1 MEDREVRGLVA
12 HTDALLN
19 RLESLEDGEAKSLA
33 VETIQVLFELYG
45 EGLARIVE
53 QTTRSNAM
61 GLMDTYKQD
70 ELISHLLL
78 MHDLHPDPIERRVQ
92 QALDEVRPY
101 MESHGGN
108 VELLGVEAGVA
119 YLRLVG
125 SCHGCM
131 ASSTTMKLA
140 VEKAVHKFAPE
151 LRAIEAEG
159 AVEPPPRPI
168 KGFIPVSNVGT
179 AARIKQNV

>member
-1 MEDREVRGLVA
+1 MDDREVRRLVA
-12 HTDALLN
+12 QTEALLN
-19 RLESLEDGEAKSLA
+19 QLDSLEEGEAKSVAL
-33 VETIQVLFELYG
+33 ETIQTLFELYG
-45 EGLARIVE
+45 EGLRRIVE
-53 QTTRSNAM
+53 QMTRSSAT
-61 GLMDTYKQD
+61 GLMDAYKQD

-125 SCHGCM
+125 SCHGCL
-131 ASSTTMKLA
+131 ASATTMKLA

-151 LRAIEAEG
+151 LLAIEAEG
-159 AVEPPPRPI
+159 AVEPPPRPLE
-168 KGFIPVSNVGT
+168 GFIPVSNVGT
-179 AARIKQNV
+179 ATRIEQNV

>member
-1 MEDREVRGLVA
+1 MEDREVRQLVA
-12 HTDALLN
+12 HVDVLLN
-19 RLESLEDGEAKSLA
+19 KVESLEEGEAKSVA
-33 VETIQVLFELYG
+33 VEAIQALFELYG
-45 EGLARIVE
+45 EGLRRIVNQAVQSHAIE
-53 QTTRSNAM
+53 LLA
-61 GLMDTYKQD
+61 GHKED

-78 MHDLHPDPIERRVQ
+78 MHDLHPDSIETRVQ

-140 VEKAVHKFAPE
+140 VEKAAHKFAPE
-151 LRAIEAEG
+151 LVAIEAEG
-159 AVEPPPRPI
+159 AVEPPSGSME
-168 KGFIPVSNVGT
+168 GFVPVSNVGT

>member
-1 MEDREVRGLVA
+1 MEDREVRQLVA
-12 HTDALLN
+12 RADVLLN
-19 RLESLEDGEAKSLA
+19 QVESLEEGEAKSTAL
-33 VETIQVLFELYG
+33 ETIQILFELYG
-45 EGLARIVE
+45 EGLRRIVN
-53 QTTRSNAM
+53 QAAQLT
-61 GLMDTYKQD
+61 DTKLLDGYKED

-78 MHDLHPDPIERRVQ
+78 MHDLHPDSIETRVQ

-119 YLRLVG
+119 HLRLIG

-140 VEKAVHKFAPE
+140 VEKAVHKFAPD
-151 LRAIEAEG
+151 LLAIEAEG
-159 AVEPPPRPI
+159 AVEPPSNPLAGFVPI
-168 KGFIPVSNVGT
+168 SNLGT
-179 AARIKQNV
+179 AVRVKHAA